1 MAPVEHKTDTAQA
14 DVDYYSRGEFAR
26 FFLTFLAIFLVTAV
40 GAFAARDDGLGWL
53 EVLLAIPAV
62 FTGACAVPALAGIVA
77 PGPVN
82 RWL

>member
-1 MAPVEHKTDTAQA
+1 MTPVEHKTDIAQS
-14 DVDYYSRGEFAR
+14 DVHYSRREFAR
-26 FFLTFLAIFLVTAV
+26 HFLTFLGIFLVTAV
-40 GAFAARDDGLGWL
+40 GAFAARDHGLGWL

-62 FTGACAVPALAGIVA
+62 FMGTCAVATLAGIVA